1 MIRLLLIVL
10 ASTAAGIHAAT
21 LAADSARG
29 ERLFESLSC
38 IQCHSVNGHGGHV
51 AADLGRRIDRNFTPG
66 ALAST
71 MWNHAPTMWAAMRER
86 DIGAGDLDEQAAADL
101 FAYFY
106 LVRFFEKPGDAGR
119 APPSCSSQTTR
130 RAIIMRDRRRVRGR
144 RRRAE
149 DPC

>member
-1 MIRLLLIVL
+1 MMRLFLIVL
-10 ASTAAGIHAAT
+10 ASTAGIHAAT

-66 ALAST
+66 TLAST

-86 DIGAGDLDEQAAADL
+86 EIRAGDLDEQAAADL

-106 LVRFFEKPGDAGR
+106 SARFFEKPGDAGAASDCSPS
-119 APPSCSSQTTR
+119 APAPNAT
-130 RAIIMRDRRRVRGR
+130 V
-144 RRRAE
+144 
-149 DPC
+149 